1 MLDSIQD
8 KIIVDCCLGAKYTK
22 RRLPGKVR
30 HAFPEGLAER
40 NMVDCLSRRKF
51 LKLTAVGLIP
61 LGIGHFAPSAFAE
74 THVLKVYKSPLCGCC
89 GAWVDHMRSAGF
101 LRVEAT
107 DITDLSPIKNKLG
120 VFPELWACH
129 SAVIDGYVIEG
140 HVPAREVINLLIDRP
155 KAIGLAVPG
164 MPVGSPGME
173 QGSRRDPF
181 QVILFSSTRRSVF
194 AAYPQQ

>member
-1 MLDSIQD
+1 M
-8 KIIVDCCLGAKYTK
+8 
-22 RRLPGKVR
+22 
-30 HAFPEGLAER
+30 
-40 NMVDCLSRRKF
+40 DCLSRRKF

-101 LRVEAT
+101 RVEVT
-107 DITDLSPIKNKLG
+107 DITDLRPIKNKLG
-120 VFPELWACH
+120 VFPELRACH
-129 SAVIDGYVIEG
+129 TAMIDGYVIEG

-194 AAYPQQ
+194 ATYPHQLLKSVTNSPTNQQPHPASAV

>member
-1 MLDSIQD
+1 M
-8 KIIVDCCLGAKYTK
+8 
-22 RRLPGKVR
+22 
-30 HAFPEGLAER
+30 
-40 NMVDCLSRRKF
+40 
-51 LKLTAVGLIP
+51 GLIP

-74 THVLKVYKSPLCGCC
+74 THVLKVYKSPSCGCC

-101 LRVEAT
+101 RVVVT
-107 DITDLSPIKNKLG
+107 DISDLRPIKDKFG
-120 VFPELWACH
+120 VFSELRSCH

-140 HVPAREVINLLIDRP
+140 HVPAREVIRLLRDRP

-181 QVILFSSTRRSVF
+181 KVILFSLTRRSVF
-194 AAYPQQ
+194 AAYPQQNAIKV